1 MKSNQTL
8 KRALFAS
15 MCAPCMSRKSSQ
27 GSRLPPLPCSRRR
40 RRGFPSTHVL
50 GKREG
55 RSSSSSSSSSDPSSP
70 FLFFLACSFALVSPD
85 EKGEERKH
93 PLPLFSLYLRKDCAR
108 GVITRRFGGIICRAV
123 SVAGRCFR
131 YDTDGHMYC
140 RAETRPRLHTYV
152 SRTRVFLPPSRR
164 QTRRCL
170 IN

>member
-1 MKSNQTL
+1 MKSNETL
-8 KRALFAS
+8 NTGFFAS
-15 MCAPCMSRKSSQ
+15 MGAPCISRKSSQ
-27 GSRLPPLPCSRRR
+27 GSRLPCSRRR
-40 RRGFPSTHVL
+40 RRGFPSPHVL

-55 RSSSSSSSSSDPSSP
+55 RSSSSSSDPSSP
-70 FLFFLACSFALVSPD
+70 FFFFLACSFALVSPD